1 MKAKNL
7 IAVAALFSLTAH
19 AQFKVDN
26 IGHVG
31 IGTPYPNPDNQLMV
45 VKNQLICN
53 PYGTSFQQMVFETLG
68 TAAGNPRIW
77 TTNGSISFY
86 SQPYNNY
93 MYLYAKGYYTVSDS
107 SLKSNI
113 TKLSYGL
120 KDVLELNPVQYS
132 LKSTVELEEKKVT
145 ETASKEFGFLSQEV
159 RRTFPATD
167 ITRYSEGHL
176 LMDYDQLI
184 PVLVK
189 AIQEQQGMIEK
200 LSEELKAV
208 KSDRSITSPP
218 TDANAQT
225 SEPKNKLFQNEPN
238 PFSAQTKIRFKLAS
252 ENIQSAEIVVFNLL
266 GELQK
271 SYPIRNF
278 SDEFIVVEGND
289 LKPGKYLYSLLVN
302 NAEIETKSMI
312 LLGN

>member
-1 MKAKNL
+1 MKGKNL
-7 IAVAALFSLTAH
+7 IAVLTFFSFTAH

-53 PYGTSFQQMVFETLG
+53 PAGTTFQQMVFETLG

-93 MYLYAKGYYTVSDS
+93 MYLYAKGYYTISDS
-107 SLKSNI
+107 TLKSDI
-113 TKLSYGL
+113 TKLNYGL
-120 KDVLELNPVQYS
+120 KDVMKLNPVQYS
-132 LKSTVELEEKKVT
+132 LKSTVKLEEDKVT

-159 RRTFPATD
+159 RKTFPSTD
-167 ITRYSEGHL
+167 ITRFSEGYL

-189 AIQEQQGMIEK
+189 AIQEQQGIIEK
-200 LSEELKAV
+200 LSDELESV
-208 KSDRSITSPP
+208 KSNRLTTNSVPSD
-218 TDANAQT
+218 Q
-225 SEPKNKLFQNEPN
+225 KNKLFQNEPN

-252 ENIQSAEIVVFNLL
+252 ENVRSAEIVVFNLL
-266 GELQK
+266 GELQRT
-271 SYPIRNF
+271 YPIRNF
-278 SDEFIVVEGND
+278 SDEFVIVEGND
-289 LKPGKYLYSLLVN
+289 LKPGKYLYSLIVN
-302 NAEIETKSMI
+302 NTEVETKNMI

>member
-7 IAVAALFSLTAH
+7 IAVAAFFSLTAH

-31 IGTPYPNPDNQLMV
+31 IGTPFPNPDNQLMV

-53 PYGTSFQQMVFETLG
+53 PPGTTFQQMVFETLG

-107 SLKSNI
+107 SLKSDI

-120 KDVLELNPVQYS
+120 KDVMKLNPVQYS

-167 ITRYSEGHL
+167 ITRFSEGHL

-189 AIQEQQGMIEK
+189 AIQEQQAIIDK
-200 LSEELKAV
+200 LSDELESV
-208 KSDRSITSPP
+208 KSNRLTNSIPS
-218 TDANAQT
+218 DQ
-225 SEPKNKLFQNEPN
+225 KNKLFQNEPN
-238 PFSAQTKIRFKLAS
+238 PFSAQTKIRFKLES
-252 ENIQSAEIVVFNLL
+252 ENIRSAEIVVFNLL
-266 GELQK
+266 GELQRT
-271 SYPIRNF
+271 YTIRNF
-278 SDEFIVVEGND
+278 SDESITVEGND
-289 LKPGKYLYSLLVN
+289 LKPGKYLYSLIVN
-302 NAEIETKSMI
+302 NSEVETKTMI